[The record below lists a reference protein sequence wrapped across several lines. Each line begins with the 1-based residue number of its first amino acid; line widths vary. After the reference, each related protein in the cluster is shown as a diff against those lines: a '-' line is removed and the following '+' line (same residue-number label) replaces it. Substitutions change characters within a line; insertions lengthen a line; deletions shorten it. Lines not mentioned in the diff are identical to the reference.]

1 MENHS
6 HASSIVGAVGGLI
19 VFLFILAIAMGF
31 YVFFCYCYKRICE
44 KTGRNPGVLIWI
56 PIAHFI
62 PLLEVAGMAA
72 WMIVLLLIP
81 IVNIVVFVI
90 MWAKICEARG
100 KSPWLVIMIFI
111 PIVNLAFV
119 PYLAFSE

>member
-1 MENHS
+1 
-6 HASSIVGAVGGLI
+6 
-19 VFLFILAIAMGF
+19 
-31 YVFFCYCYKRICE
+31 
-44 KTGRNPGVLIWI
+44 
-56 PIAHFI
+56 
-62 PLLEVAGMAA
+62 MAA

-111 PIVNLAFV
+111 PIVTSKRYVRLSLRKPEHATVGQLERELGLTPNAMLRMRLVVEV
-119 PYLAFSE
+119 PEPETKPTTDPYRHLRSAGE